1 MSSVQQVYLGVKV
14 WYHGEV
20 DRPMSYAWDSTVYIM
35 TENSVCTIT
44 SVLVTLAVIMYY
56 NCTASHSQSTLI
68 AHHFPFISSILNSM
82 LCKHHGHIF
91 HLGIHIFL
99 REYKAIIF
107 LNVPQDFSC
116 IVFMFILF
124 YQRGIS
130 KIWFL
135 DIIKE
140 EFQRE
145 WYFQM

>member
-20 DRPMSYAWDSTVYIM
+20 DRPMFYPWTSTVYIM

-82 LCKHHGHIF
+82 LMQTSWSHIPF
-91 HLGIHIFL
+91 RNSHIAK
-99 REYKAIIF
+99 RIKGIIF

-116 IVFMFILF
+116 IVFILF